1 MAFAYYHCCMNIR
14 TVIIDDE
21 EPSIRLLRR
30 LLFKF
35 PQINLVGTANSG
47 AEALEVIRAQRP
59 NLVFLDINMPGRSGF
74 DLLKCIENKSF
85 EVIIAS
91 AYDHA
96 MEAYRNNA
104 IDYILKPF
112 NYEDLKISIEKAEQK
127 LFANLPES
135 YLSLFAKTENQFDKL
150 AIPNRNGVSF
160 IKITDVVRCEGLV
173 NYTKLYLKT
182 GETITC
188 SKTLV
193 EFERQLIPKNFFRIH
208 KSHLINLCFIEG
220 FTRGA
225 ITYVIMSDNT
235 HLQVSR
241 RNRDMLMRRLSAT

>member
-1 MAFAYYHCCMNIR
+1 MNIR

-21 EPSIRLLRR
+21 EPGIRLLRR
-30 LLFKF
+30 LLLKF
-35 PQINLVGTANSG
+35 PQISLVGTANSS
-47 AEALEVIRAQRP
+47 AEALQVIRAQRP

-74 DLLKCIENKSF
+74 DLLKNIDHKSF

-96 MEAYRNNA
+96 ITAYRYDA
-104 IDYILKPF
+104 IDYLLKPF
-112 NYEDLKISIEKAEQK
+112 NYEDLKISIEKAERK

-135 YLSLFAKTENQFDKL
+135 YPALFARTENQFDKL
-150 AIPNRNGVSF
+150 AVPHRNGVMF
-160 IKITDVVRCEGLV
+160 IKITDIVRCEGIV
-173 NYTKLYLKT
+173 NYTKIYLKT
-182 GETITC
+182 GEPITS
-188 SKTLV
+188 SKTLAD
-193 EFERQLIPKNFFRIH
+193 FERQLVQRDFFRIH

-225 ITYVIMSDNT
+225 NTYVIMSDNA

-241 RNRDMLMRRLSAT
+241 RNRDILMRRLSLI